1 MEFLKRTL
9 FGVAVFAMVMTL
21 WLATGCENNNND
33 VAGTT
38 DTGVEF
44 RLDPSGFNMGTN
56 VTQIAL
62 RVIGGSSPFTWTMSA
77 PTMGTLGGNDAV
89 SRVANY
95 TATANQ
101 NGVNT
106 VRVQDSRGW
115 IASSVIVQGDSFRLD
130 PSDFNM
136 GTNVTQIV
144 LTVIGGI
151 SPFTWTM
158 SSPTMGTLGGND
170 ALSRVANYTATTNQT
185 GVNTVRVQD
194 SQGWMASSVIV
205 QGQ

>member
-9 FGVAVFAMVMTL
+9 FGVGVFVMVMAM

-33 VAGTT
+33 VVGTP
-38 DTGVEF
+38 DTGVE
-44 RLDPSGFNMGTN
+44 
-56 VTQIAL
+56 
-62 RVIGGSSPFTWTMSA
+62 
-77 PTMGTLGGNDAV
+77 
-89 SRVANY
+89 
-95 TATANQ
+95 
-101 NGVNT
+101 
-106 VRVQDSRGW
+106 
-115 IASSVIVQGDSFRLD
+115 FRLD

-151 SPFTWTM
+151 SPFTWNM
-158 SSPTMGTLGGND
+158 SAPTMGTLSGND
-170 ALSRVANYTATTNQT
+170 ATSRAANYTARANQT

-194 SQGWMASSVIV
+194 SRGWIASSVIV